1 MGTGEMEQA
10 ELFAHVNNSIR
21 ELAYEGPENQTW
33 DFICECMD
41 VTCHAS
47 VSLTLIEF
55 DSRRT
60 ASPPV
65 PVIATKHDD

>member
-1 MGTGEMEQA
+1 MEQA
-10 ELFAHVNNSIR
+10 ELFAHVNDSIR
-21 ELAYEGPENQTW
+21 RLAYEGPENQTW

-41 VTCHAS
+41 VRCHAS

-65 PVIATKHDD
+65 PVIATTHDARTV